1 MKISRIQI
9 ALVVTVVLLLLVV
22 SIAVARGNSK
32 TGVLPPNNRVQGNTD
47 GEWSAIWWQ
56 HVFAIPASQNPLM
69 GVTGDSCVVDQVG
82 NVALVFADPQAGQ
95 TIHCQVPLGTKLYL
109 DIVSIECSTLEPD
122 PFHGE
127 NEAELRACALG
138 FTITDL
144 QAAIDGQPVK
154 NLERYIHDSPLFD
167 LTMPEDN
174 ILEVP
179 AGSTGQSVS
188 NGAHLML
195 NPLSPGTHTVNLHAY
210 VPDVDFTVD
219 LNYEFTAS
227 R

>member
-1 MKISRIQI
+1 MKRIKIQYV
-9 ALVVTVVLLLLVV
+9 LLGTLVLLLLAV
-22 SIAVARGNSK
+22 SIAVARGIPNA
-32 TGVLPPNNRVQGNTD
+32 GVLPPNNRVEGRTD

-56 HVFAIPASQNPLM
+56 HLFAIPASQNPLM
-69 GVTGDSCVVDQVG
+69 GVTGDSCIVDQVG

-127 NEAELRACALG
+127 NEAELRACAKG

-144 QAAIDGQPVK
+144 QAKIDGKPVK

-167 LTMPEDN
+167 LSMAEDN

-210 VPDVDFTVD
+210 VPEVDFTVD
-219 LNYEFTAS
+219 LNYEFTAGK
-227 R
+227 